1 MQTTNEESIPISS
14 RIIAFLFYLIGG
26 LLIFLLGANTFRLF
40 PTNKNI
46 SYEWGITLLLLL
58 LAVVM
63 QRVPSLKIYEK
74 IAGALFLA
82 SAANAVNLSLGN
94 FLGPMLHLH
103 VEDMRFL
110 AIDKLAQAIPI
121 VLTIILLTLWSG
133 DDLGSLFLKK
143 GNLRQ
148 GLQFGLIS
156 FGVFVIIFIV
166 IVVVQANAPRTQG
179 LFASGISINT
189 IINSIPWILMFCFVN
204 SFMEELWFR
213 GVSLRKLSPIL
224 GSTASIVVT
233 ALVFGST
240 HAAATYITPI
250 QMLLFSVIVIAL
262 GLVNAYMMLKTDSIW
277 GSVFFHAGYDL
288 LVIIP
293 ILVSM

>member
-1 MQTTNEESIPISS
+1 MQTTNEQSPSKITKA
-14 RIIAFLFYLIGG
+14 IAFLFYLIGG
-26 LLIFLLGANTFRLF
+26 LLIFLWGANTFSLF

-46 SYEWGITLLLLL
+46 VYEWGLTLILLL

-63 QRVPSLKIYEK
+63 QRVQRLHIYWK
-74 IAGALFLA
+74 IASALFLA

-94 FLGPMLHLH
+94 FLGPILHLFD
-103 VEDMRFL
+103 EDMRFL
-110 AIDKLAQAIPI
+110 AFDKLSQAIPI

-148 GLQFGLIS
+148 GLKFGLIS
-156 FGVFVIIFIV
+156 FAIFAVIFIV
-166 IVVVQANAPRTQG
+166 IVVIQANGPKTQG
-179 LFASGISINT
+179 LFASGIPVNT
-189 IINSIPWILMFCFVN
+189 VVGAIPWILMFCFVN

-213 GVSLRKLSPIL
+213 GVSLGKLTPVL
-224 GSTASIVVT
+224 GRTASIIVT

-250 QMLLFSVIVIAL
+250 QMLLFSVIVISL

-288 LVIIP
+288 LVILP
-293 ILVSM
+293 LLAE

>member
-1 MQTTNEESIPISS
+1 MQTNNEASISKVSQAIT
-14 RIIAFLFYLIGG
+14 FLFYLVGG
-26 LLIFLLGANTFRLF
+26 LLVFLWGANTISLF

-46 SYEWGITLLLLL
+46 VYEWGLTLILLL

-63 QRVPSLKIYEK
+63 QRVQRLHIYWK
-74 IAGALFLA
+74 IASALFLA

-94 FLGPMLHLH
+94 FLGPIFHLFD
-103 VEDMRFL
+103 ENMRFY
-110 AIDKLAQAIPI
+110 AFDKLSQAIPI
-121 VLTIILLTLWSG
+121 VFTIILLTLWHG
-133 DDLGSLFLKK
+133 DDLGSLFLKR

-148 GLQFGLIS
+148 GLKFGLIS
-156 FGVFVIIFIV
+156 FAIFTVIFIV
-166 IVVVQANAPRTQG
+166 IVVIQANGPKTQG
-179 LFASGISINT
+179 MFASGIPVNT
-189 IINSIPWILMFCFVN
+189 VVGAIPWILLFCFVN

-213 GVSLRKLSPIL
+213 GVSLGKLTPVL
-224 GSTASIVVT
+224 GRTASIIVT

-250 QMLLFSVIVIAL
+250 QMLLFSVIVISL

-288 LVIIP
+288 LVILP
-293 ILVSM
+293 LLAE

>member
-1 MQTTNEESIPISS
+1 MQATNVQSTSKITQA
-14 RIIAFLFYLIGG
+14 IAFLFYLIGG
-26 LLIFLLGANTFRLF
+26 LLVFLWGANTFRLF
-40 PTNKNI
+40 PTNRNI
-46 SYEWGITLLLLL
+46 VYEWGLTLILLL

-63 QRVPSLKIYEK
+63 QRVQRLHIYWK
-74 IAGALFLA
+74 IASALFLA

-94 FLGPMLHLH
+94 FLGPMLHLSG
-103 VEDMRFL
+103 EDMRFL
-110 AIDKLAQAIPI
+110 AFDKLAQAIPI
-121 VLTIILLTLWSG
+121 VVTIILLTLWSG

-148 GLQFGLIS
+148 GLKFGLIS
-156 FGVFVIIFIV
+156 FAIFAVIFIV
-166 IVVVQANAPRTQG
+166 IVVVQANGPKTQG
-179 LFASGISINT
+179 LFASGISVNT
-189 IINSIPWILMFCFVN
+189 VVGAIPWILMFCFVN

-213 GVSLRKLSPIL
+213 GVSLGKLTPVL
-224 GSTASIVVT
+224 GRTASIIVT

-250 QMLLFSVIVIAL
+250 QMLLFAVIVIGL

-288 LVIIP
+288 LVILP
-293 ILVSM
+293 LLAE

>member
-1 MQTTNEESIPISS
+1 MQTTNEQSTSKITQA
-14 RIIAFLFYLIGG
+14 IAFLFYLIGG
-26 LLIFLLGANTFRLF
+26 LLVFLWGANTFRLF
-40 PTNKNI
+40 PTNRNI
-46 SYEWGITLLLLL
+46 VYEWGITMIFLL

-63 QRVPSLKIYEK
+63 QRVPRLRIYWK
-74 IAGALFLA
+74 IASALFLV

-94 FLGPMLHLH
+94 FLGSMLHLSN
-103 VEDMRFL
+103 EDMRFY

-148 GLQFGLIS
+148 GLKFGLVS
-156 FGVFVIIFIV
+156 FAIFAVIFSV
-166 IVVVQANAPRTQG
+166 IVVVQANGPKTQG
-179 LFASGISINT
+179 LFASGISVNT
-189 IINSIPWILMFCFVN
+189 VVSAIPWILMFCFVN

-213 GVSLRKLSPIL
+213 GVSLGKLTPVL
-224 GSTASIVVT
+224 GRTSSIIVT

-250 QMLLFSVIVIAL
+250 QMLLFAVIVISL

-288 LVIIP
+288 LVILP
-293 ILVSM
+293 LLAE